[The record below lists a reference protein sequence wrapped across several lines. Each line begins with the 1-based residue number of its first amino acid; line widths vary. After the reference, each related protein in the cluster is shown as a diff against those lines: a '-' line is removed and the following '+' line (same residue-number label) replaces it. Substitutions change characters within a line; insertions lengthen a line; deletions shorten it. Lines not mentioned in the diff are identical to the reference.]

1 MSTLLEVLGL
11 DNREH
16 SPAEIDQAYRNRT
29 FVALGLLASDSEP
42 LYAVSDAYQVLRNP
56 SHRAKYVELGD
67 KRFFDQCRDIQY
79 IDALDMLLGSFGVD
93 RLQFLIP
100 NIPALSVIVSCYEE
114 MKDVATGPKEFSARS
129 LEIMRRQGWNEGRVK
144 VESQLNYKKGDYS
157 RVTVM
162 PQIRELQHLIDDYD
176 GEKGNRQVEEKLVEA
191 FSKTT
196 LGLDWMHVVG
206 AVFYTR
212 GTNQYNKCRK
222 LINNRSN
229 IECPVKRVGYARKYV
244 VRAQT
249 FWKFAHKSYD
259 DQVNLFYLACAC
271 SLMLEAKKAL
281 DKTLDCLFDAQK
293 QQISKRKDRAVP
305 AKRLADLG
313 TWMGQREEVFI
324 TYDDVLA
331 SAITHAAY
339 HVVYV
344 VTKMEKPDLP
354 DIKYSFPDTNFPDR
368 SKTLV
373 KILMDIYSAE
383 DLSNDAEMYAADA
396 LAISLATM
404 TASMNLN
411 SYGTMYY

>member
-11 DNREH
+11 DNRGH
-16 SPAEIDQAYRNRT
+16 SSSEIDQAYRNRT
-29 FVALGLLASDSEP
+29 FVALGLLPSDSEP

-100 NIPALSVIVSCYEE
+100 NIPALSTIVSCHEE
-114 MKDVATGPKEFSARS
+114 MKDVATGPKDFSSRS
-129 LEIMRRQGWNEGRVK
+129 LDVMRRPGWNQGKTK
-144 VESQLNYKKGDYS
+144 VDSQLNYKKGDYS

-176 GEKGNRQVEEKLVEA
+176 GEKGNRQVQDKLA
-191 FSKTT
+191 DDFSKTT

-212 GTNQYNKCRK
+212 GSNQYNRCRK

-229 IECPVKRVGYARKYV
+229 VECPVNRVAYARKYV
-244 VRAQT
+244 VRARK
-249 FWKFAHKSYD
+249 FWSFAQKLYD

-271 SLMLEAKKAL
+271 SLMLEVKKAL
-281 DKTLDCLFDAQK
+281 DKTIDCLFDAQK
-293 QQISKRKDRAVP
+293 QQISKRKDRAIP

-313 TWMGQREEVFI
+313 LWMGQRNEVFI

-331 SAITHAAY
+331 STITHAAY

-344 VTKMEKPDLP
+344 VTKIEKPDLP
-354 DIKYSFPDTNFPDR
+354 DIRYSFPETPFPDR
-368 SKTLV
+368 AKTLV
-373 KILMDIYSAE
+373 KILMDIYGAE
-383 DLSNDAEMYAADA
+383 DLSNEAEMYAAEA
-396 LAISLATM
+396 MAISLATM
-404 TASMNLN
+404 TASMSLN